1 MRCMMCDAEMIL
13 MKVIEDET
21 MAVPGFER
29 RAYMCSVCHD
39 TESRLVFNNHAKER
53 DTEALPVPTPPP
65 ITPALTIQNQR
76 TTAQGG
82 LVRLLADIGDR
93 ARNGG
98 RSIVEGIFRQ
108 MRTATRK
115 AESRH

>member
-1 MRCMMCDAEMIL
+1 MMCGAEMIL

-29 RAYMCSVCHD
+29 RAYICSVCHD

-53 DTEALPVPTPPP
+53 DTEVLPVSTPPF
-65 ITPALTIQNQR
+65 IAPAPTIQNQR

-82 LVRLLADIGDR
+82 LGRLLANIGDR
-93 ARNGG
+93 ARNRG
-98 RSIVEGIFRQ
+98 RSIAQAIFRQ